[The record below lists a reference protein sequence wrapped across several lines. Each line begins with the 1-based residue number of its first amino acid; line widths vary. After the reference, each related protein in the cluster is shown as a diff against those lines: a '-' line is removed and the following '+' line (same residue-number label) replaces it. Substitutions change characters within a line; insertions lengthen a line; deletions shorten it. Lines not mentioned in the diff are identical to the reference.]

1 VTDTATAPPAPRLQ
15 RQLVVGL
22 VRYGMFIALALWLVA
37 MSLASE
43 YFLTWTNL
51 LNVLRQAAP
60 LIIIGVGMTF
70 VMATA
75 GIDLSVGSTV
85 ALISV
90 LTASWI
96 ALGVPAL
103 LVIPLV
109 LIVGV
114 AIGAFNGWVVT
125 LGVPAFVVTLAGLTS
140 IRGLAF
146 VYSDGYATP
155 ISDPVFVWIG
165 RGDLFGINAPFLIA
179 MVVAVAGWFLLN
191 RTRFG
196 LHALATG
203 GREEAARVMGLAIN
217 RVKML
222 VYALTGGLAALGGIV
237 ISARLSNGSPNAG
250 VMLELEVIAAV
261 VLGGTSLFGGRA
273 TIAGTVVGAL
283 LINFVRNG
291 LNLLG
296 VNPYWVQVVTGIIL
310 VNLFALGLG
319 WFSPTSSVT
328 NVDSLLDWVNILF
341 LPAVTA
347 SFVLVGYVT
356 RMARAGMIEELKKPY
371 VRTATLKGLSRRN
384 IINKHVLRNAL
395 LPTITV
401 IAISVGWLM
410 GGIVVIENVFNYP
423 GLGQELVKAVEQKNI
438 PMLQAITV
446 IIVFVFAISNLVAD
460 IVYAFLNPRIRQT
473 YEPWSTRSGYRS
485 GPSSERDYLAWGSHG
500 LFTGSTS
507 P

>member
-1 VTDTATAPPAPRLQ
+1 MTDTAQATATEAPRLK

-37 MSLASE
+37 MSFASE

-217 RVKML
+217 RVKIL

-310 VNLFALGLG
+310 VL
-319 WFSPTSSVT
+319 
-328 NVDSLLDWVNILF
+328 
-341 LPAVTA
+341 AVLMNT
-347 SFVLVGYVT
+347 VLNRKVESW
-356 RMARAGMIEELKKPY
+356 ARAATEE
-371 VRTATLKGLSRRN
+371 
-384 IINKHVLRNAL
+384 
-395 LPTITV
+395 
-401 IAISVGWLM
+401 
-410 GGIVVIENVFNYP
+410 
-423 GLGQELVKAVEQKNI
+423 EQK
-438 PMLQAITV
+438 
-446 IIVFVFAISNLVAD
+446 
-460 IVYAFLNPRIRQT
+460 
-473 YEPWSTRSGYRS
+473 
-485 GPSSERDYLAWGSHG
+485 
-500 LFTGSTS
+500 
-507 P
+507 